1 MNVNSPSNP
10 NYFYQELDKKNKE
23 IRELKEKVSTLLD
36 EKILLNKTINDL
48 REKNKKLII
57 SEEKENQK
65 LDSNNNRKIK
75 ELYQILNIIQNE
87 NKILKDKLSKQD
99 NFEKD
104 FNNTVKNKLTQ
115 AQRNVDNLSVL
126 NTIKDNIILDYQ
138 DFVNTLNEIVGKK
151 FNFILDFSNDKIDTY
166 KINLTKIQNKV
177 LEHLNYEKHHRPY
190 IDPIPKDLKD
200 DLLIVHNKNNNNN
213 NQENNLNK
221 EFSDL
226 SEILKDDSGIIK
238 STLKS
243 LKGKLLYKSNKP
255 QKIKKKKFPI
265 EDLCVNT
272 KSCNCRF
279 KEYNNNNYKY
289 KPSYTSTYRSTN
301 YSKKNSNFGLR
312 SPTRD
317 SD

>member
-1 MNVNSPSNP
+1 MNVNLPSNP

-23 IRELKEKVSTLLD
+23 IQELKEKVSSLLD
-36 EKILLNKTINDL
+36 EKTLLNKTINDL

-99 NFEKD
+99 DFEKD

-243 LKGKLLYKSNKP
+243 LKGKLLYKSNRP
-255 QKIKKKKFPI
+255 QKIRKKKLPI

>member
-1 MNVNSPSNP
+1 MNVNSPSQP

-48 REKNKKLII
+48 REKNKQLII
-57 SEEKENQK
+57 SEEKENKK
-65 LDSNNNRKIK
+65 LDSSNNRKIK
-75 ELYQILNIIQNE
+75 ELYQVINNIQKE
-87 NKILKDKLSKQD
+87 NKILKDKLNKQD
-99 NFEKD
+99 NIEKD
-104 FNNTVKNKLTQ
+104 FSNTIKNKLTQ

-138 DFVNTLNEIVGKK
+138 DFVNKLNELVGKK
-151 FNFILDFSNDKIDTY
+151 FNFILDFSSDKIEIY
-166 KINLTKIQNKV
+166 KKNLNKIQNKV
-177 LEHLNYEKHHRPY
+177 LEHLNYKNHHRPY

-213 NQENNLNK
+213 NEEHEHKLKK

-238 STLKS
+238 PILKS
-243 LKGKLLYKSNKP
+243 LKGKLLYKSNRP
-255 QKIKKKKFPI
+255 QKMKKKIFPK
-265 EDLCVNT
+265 EDMCVNT

-279 KEYNNNNYKY
+279 KKYNNNSY

>member
-1 MNVNSPSNP
+1 MNINSKSQS
-10 NYFYQELDKKNKE
+10 NYFYQELDKKNKQ
-23 IRELKEKVSTLLD
+23 IQELKEKVSTLLD
-36 EKILLNKTINDL
+36 EKTLLNKTINDL
-48 REKNKKLII
+48 REKNKQLII
-57 SEEKENQK
+57 SEEKQNQK
-65 LDSNNNRKIK
+65 FDTSNNNKIK
-75 ELYQILNIIQNE
+75 ELYQIINIIKQE
-87 NKILKDKLSKQD
+87 NQILKDKLNNQD

-126 NTIKDNIILDYQ
+126 NTIKDNIILNYQ
-138 DFVNTLNEIVGKK
+138 EFVNKLNEIVGKK
-151 FNFILDFSNDKIDTY
+151 FNFILDFSNDNIETY
-166 KINLTKIQNKV
+166 KKNLNRIQNKV

-200 DLLIVHNKNNNNN
+200 DILIVHNKNNNNN
-213 NQENNLNK
+213 QPHKLKK

-238 STLKS
+238 PILKS
-243 LKGKLLYKSNKP
+243 PKGKLLYKSNRP
-255 QKIKKKKFPI
+255 QKISKRKIPKK
-265 EDLCVNT
+265 DLCVNT

-279 KEYNNNNYKY
+279 KEYNNYNY

-301 YSKKNSNFGLR
+301 YSKKNSNFVK
-312 SPTRD
+312 SPSRD

>member
-23 IRELKEKVSTLLD
+23 IQELKEKVSSLLD
-36 EKILLNKTINDL
+36 EKTLLNKTINDL

-255 QKIKKKKFPI
+255 QKIKKK
-265 EDLCVNT
+265 
-272 KSCNCRF
+272 
-279 KEYNNNNYKY
+279 
-289 KPSYTSTYRSTN
+289 
-301 YSKKNSNFGLR
+301 NFQ
-312 SPTRD
+312 
-317 SD
+317 